1 MRSDLGG
8 KERLLL
14 VDVAFPNPRIM
25 NNGWRAEDGPVE
37 NFSLRCREIESTLI
51 FYCSLSVS
59 VSLDVDPRVFQIR
72 EEEPRVVARIM
83 YINWASGFIFKRV
96 RDKCFDVTFQIS
108 QQALKFNFYNGCF
121 YNVSKRSILI

>member
-1 MRSDLGG
+1 MASRGWSGRELFAPVSRD
-8 KERLLL
+8 RIDPYLLL
-14 VDVAFPNPRIM
+14 
-25 NNGWRAEDGPVE
+25 
-37 NFSLRCREIESTLI
+37 L
-51 FYCSLSVS
+51 SLSVS
-59 VSLDVDPRVFQIR
+59 VSLGVDPRVFQIR

-108 QQALKFNFYNGCF
+108 QQAFKFNFYNGCF